1 MKKVSLVFALVLG
14 FAATSFAQLGG
25 AKCAWGQ
32 EQAHGDYPVVLFN
45 NIFTH
50 GILDSEGEPAYSVSL
65 RADYTTNT
73 ANNVY
78 LIENKTG
85 KKWWMNQVTSVGN
98 TLPGL
103 CSNNKGLDLSNA
115 KVYRSPMTKLVVY
128 VSVRAENNKFV
139 YVFVH
144 KPTDAIFKL

>member
-1 MKKVSLVFALVLG
+1 MKKVNLVIALVFG
-14 FAATSFAQLGG
+14 FAATSFAQLGA

-32 EQAHGDYPVVLFN
+32 EQSHGDYPVVLFN
-45 NIFTH
+45 NIVTH

-85 KKWWMNQVTSVGN
+85 KKWWMNQVTPVGN
-98 TLPGL
+98 TLPGI
-103 CSNNKGLDLSNA
+103 CSGNKGADLSNA
-115 KVYRSPMTKLVVY
+115 RAYRSPMTKVVVY
-128 VSVRAENNKFV
+128 VSVRAEDNKFV
-139 YVFVH
+139 FVFVH
-144 KPTDAIFKL
+144 KSTDVVFKL

>member
-1 MKKVSLVFALVLG
+1 MKKVSFVIALVLG
-14 FAATSFAQLGG
+14 FAVTSFAQLGQ

-32 EQAHGDYPVVLFN
+32 EQAHGEHPVVLFT
-45 NIFTH
+45 NIGTH

-73 ANNVY
+73 ATNVY

-85 KKWWMNQVTSVGN
+85 KKWWMNQVTPVGN

-103 CSNNKGLDLSNA
+103 CSGNQGADLSNA
-115 KVYRSPMTKLVVY
+115 RVYRSPMTKLVVY

-144 KPTDAIFKL
+144 KPADAVLTL